1 MAVKTM
7 DELGRRRLQAVDRF
21 IASLTPEQQALMTVG
36 ALRENRLTP
45 HQKSLAEEM
54 GRTVPEGMTP
64 EQASEWTRQL
74 TLEENRERF
83 QQGFQRGWED
93 GGTQIRKLKWIGF
106 AIGCCIA
113 ILILLARC

>member
-7 DELGRRRLQAVDRF
+7 DELGRGRLQAVDRF
-21 IASLTPEQQALMTVG
+21 IASLTPQQQALMKVG
-36 ALRENRLTP
+36 ALGENQLTP

-74 TLEENRERF
+74 TLGENRERF
-83 QQGFQRGWED
+83 QEGFQRGWGHAD
-93 GGTQIRKLKWIGF
+93 KQANKLKWMGLG
-106 AIGCCIA
+106 IGCCICHSY
-113 ILILLARC
+113 LA